1 MSIDDDPVRK
11 ARKLSISREKW
22 KERSAE
28 KQKQI
33 RQLRVTVR
41 DLSFSRDHWKQ
52 RAEELEQQLRSLQT
66 NSDET
71 SDGESLF
78 SAFLGGLSIQTTLRL
93 GD

>member
-1 MSIDDDPVRK
+1 MSTDDPVRK

-22 KERSAE
+22 KARSAE

-41 DLSFSRDHWKQ
+41 DLSSSRDQWKQ
-52 RAEELEQQLRSLQT
+52 RAEELEQQLRSL
-66 NSDET
+66 ET
-71 SDGESLF
+71 TPDMPSAGESLF
-78 SAFLGGLSIQTTLRL
+78 SAFLGGLSIQTTPRL